1 MGCRDMTIYSYC
13 RTSELEATLDTEQL
27 ETILEPE
34 MLAIQTYCLRQ
45 SWFMTESLK
54 DSDCNWS
61 QEFIKRDSGKQLM
74 NVLRPGDV
82 ILCSKIERIC
92 STTQEVLKLIPML
105 QEKSVRLHIVELDG
119 DLTNP
124 DFEVNFQKIASVFSS
139 LEKRKSAERIRGVK
153 QRQRKQGRYLG
164 GSRPFGYMIH
174 ENGRLIENPLE
185 QRVLRKIMELKKQGK
200 SLRAISSEVSTPV
213 MPISFKTVQ
222 RLLQRHAEQM

>member
-1 MGCRDMTIYSYC
+1 MTIYSYC